1 MLFVWKWLTV
11 MQETQVRPLD
21 GEDPLKKEMATILVL
36 MPGESR
42 WQRILAGY
50 NPWG

>member
-1 MLFVWKWLTV
+1 

-36 MPGESR
+36 MSGESCG
-42 WQRILAGY
+42 QSILAGH
-50 NPWG
+50 NPWGRKKLDTAE